1 MSVLLETPPLKGFSG
16 SLQPYF
22 RFEAS
27 PARRRLVPE
36 VPEVPESLF
45 MPYFL
50 SRSQIS
56 SARAWNCQPRAVRAK
71 AVREC
76 HIACS
81 LHASRGAHAPALAWT
96 LGAIAGFWGG
106 APAPRRNFVFETP
119 AQRFVCLRS
128 KTCPSVS
135 RYQAIITRENTG
147 GARASGTV
155 ATPPNRTGSG
165 GAICIAPKL
174 RVRSLPRS
182 VRLSPVRTNSSTRAR
197 VSHNIAAPL
206 GMSQSI
212 NALGY
217 CERRHPPLTSE
228 FALHPHILP

>member
-1 MSVLLETPPLKGFSG
+1 MQCSFLGALVPARAPAVSLSLSAKLMSVLLETPPLKGFSG

-128 KTCPSVS
+128 KTCPSVPGDNNAGKHRWRARKWDRGDTPKPYWLWRRHMYS
-135 RYQAIITRENTG
+135 AKT
-147 GARASGTV
+147 ARAFF
-155 ATPPNRTGSG
+155 TP
-165 GAICIAPKL
+165 
-174 RVRSLPRS
+174 
-182 VRLSPVRTNSSTRAR
+182 
-197 VSHNIAAPL
+197 
-206 GMSQSI
+206 
-212 NALGY
+212 
-217 CERRHPPLTSE
+217 
-228 FALHPHILP
+228 